1 MLINPFAKSNPRYDL
16 KGARTAEL
24 HHEVCKYAI
33 ALIYLVVIIEIMK
46 SQIVSFLAGALV
58 LLSLP
63 SRGQG
68 DYIVTI
74 KGDTLFGRT
83 NIQSYDKLDRVQLIT
98 DSDKST
104 YTALQAKSVSSDGKL
119 FHAMAFDQS
128 IQFMQ
133 VIKSGFLSLYGYRVE
148 NQNGYN
154 GRFLYKKDGRS
165 LDVPNIKFRAAVVN
179 FLSDCD
185 EAAQRVESRELKK
198 DDIEQIVDVYN
209 SCMDNKTTARFANT
223 VDENE
228 IKKKLTAVTN
238 LLDKVQESKSLPA
251 QQDAIDLLKDIRTKI
266 ETNKNIPNYQIEALK
281 EFLGKE
287 NELKS
292 ELSELLEEIKN

>member
-1 MLINPFAKSNPRYDL
+1 
-16 KGARTAEL
+16 
-24 HHEVCKYAI
+24 
-33 ALIYLVVIIEIMK
+33 MK
-46 SQIVSFLAGALV
+46 HQIVSFLAGVLV

-68 DYIVTI
+68 DYIVTV

-104 YTALQAKSVSSDGKL
+104 YTALQAKSVRSDGQL

-185 EAAQRVESRELKK
+185 EASQRVESRELKK
-198 DDIEQIVDVYN
+198 DDIEEIVDAYN
-209 SCMDNKTTARFANT
+209 SCMDDKTTARFANT

-228 IKKKLTAVTN
+228 LKRKLAAVSN
-238 LLDKVQESKSLPA
+238 LLEKVQESNSLA
-251 QQDAIDLLKDIRTKI
+251 TQQDAIDLLKDIRTKI
-266 ETNKNIPNYQIEALK
+266 ETNKNIPNYQVEALK
-281 EFLGKE
+281 EYLGKE

-292 ELSELLEEIKN
+292 ELSELLKQIKN